1 MNSSKPGTLRTLLKR
16 YLPVERSSGP
26 FKDAGRAAM
35 VCAAAAVLLA
45 TSGLS
50 RSEDALT
57 VKLHPS
63 GVVDVGREK
72 VSLAII
78 DLNAHGAGWEYASQK
93 DTEAKM
99 TDLPGKKGKRFVG
112 AFNVP
117 KSEGGAIQYTETV
130 RALSEGVQI
139 EYDVTMTK
147 TMKLN
152 GLQLSI
158 SLPEAQYAGKEVM
171 ISQLRNDPE
180 LVGIPKEHTEGKSQL
195 WTGAGS
201 KIELAKGT
209 DDAVTI
215 QLRAPTDV
223 LVQDLRQWE
232 SPFFEIRFPALTD
245 YSGRELLAGARF
257 HIDLIVTFAAPVKF
271 TKP

>member
-1 MNSSKPGTLRTLLKR
+1 M
-16 YLPVERSSGP
+16 
-26 FKDAGRAAM
+26 AG
-35 VCAAAAVLLA
+35 AAATVLLA

-50 RSEDALT
+50 WSEDSLN
-57 VKLHPS
+57 VQLHPS
-63 GVVDVGREK
+63 GMVEVGREK

-78 DLNAHGAGWEYASQK
+78 DLNAHGVGWEYASQK
-93 DTEAKM
+93 DTKAKV
-99 TDLPGKKGKRFVG
+99 TDLPGKKGKLFSG
-112 AFNVP
+112 SFEIP

-130 RALSEGVQI
+130 RTLSEGLEI
-139 EYDVTMTK
+139 EYDLTMTK

-158 SLPEAQYAGKEVM
+158 SLPEAQYAGKEIM

-180 LVGIPKEHTEGKSQL
+180 LVGIPKEHTEGRSQI

-201 KIELAKGT
+201 RIELAKGT

-215 QLRAPTDV
+215 ELRAPTDV

-245 YSGRELLAGARF
+245 YSGREISAGARF
-257 HIDLIVTFAAPVKF
+257 HIDLIVTFAAPVRLS
-271 TKP
+271 KPQP